1 MLHFLVAM
9 PKGRL
14 EVISIIPGPKNVTRL
29 VQRFGKNEYGLV
41 TSLNDSQ
48 LPMLR
53 AQLEDDT
60 LVDVKPFGEVVRQ
73 VHLLTGL
80 PNRRIATS
88 RQILTALSIVCG
100 EIDSG
105 SAFRRVA
112 DMPGFHECLLEVF
125 REMAQWG
132 IVGVDNGDF
141 RKLVQ
146 GRPSLGKVSELMA
159 IFNEVVAILE
169 KANATI
175 VSKMID
181 ECLEST
187 IDTDGQDSRL
197 LFFMG
202 STVHPMAIKWIHWLV
217 SQGAYVEVI
226 LDRHATDGDI
236 FQLSKVV
243 AEELGASPSAPGEGS
258 RLINNLFATT
268 VHPGA
273 DLDWVEIHC
282 CGDPLSECE
291 WALRKCLAI
300 NDFGNTAI
308 LTRNI
313 DQYGPILLHA
323 GESLG
328 VPIEARRRIPLLAS
342 GFAKVTLSVLQAMA
356 SDDVRSLANPLRTS
370 YFGAGNIAEPLDTI
384 HHSPDNDWDMLS
396 AYIETGE
403 NIDDY
408 VREILTHVR
417 DFRKSCY
424 EKSRGPAEWHAE
436 LKQFLESAPWLKNA
450 QERDLRAQTSLLS
463 NLAQDATIQLI
474 QNPEAIPFVDWL
486 EHAQQVWEMS
496 DVSVPSISDGI
507 LLVSSP
513 EELGE
518 VDNLLVLGMLEGSFP
533 RRRSENPILSDEIKR
548 QVSGIVDGPALN
560 DSFDIAKSER
570 DLFYR
575 VCACPSKTLY
585 FSYPMSDGESDNV
598 PAFYLEEIKR
608 ICGID
613 GAVVH
618 PRRLLTPPVDQC
630 TATRD
635 REIAERLD
643 DPVIKPISN
652 ELKDPV
658 AIEMVRFDMANV
670 QPRSLRS
677 LLECNYKFAAERLIP
692 EQQQPH
698 DHWGWMLEI
707 PRRANLLTIPDIR
720 AAKAEMSRV
729 LGEYLDEMRPKLP
742 AWEFDMIYHGS
753 GRLIEG
759 LIEREFA
766 SRDLWGRNPANTTL
780 NVRFGDPR
788 LNPERFKY
796 QFTGRVEGITDER
809 GVRTIHL
816 YRRTPP
822 KDSKEDSL
830 DKYLAEYGMYFAA
843 AWEGV
848 HEVRVEIDGL
858 SDHRTTLLFT
868 EHQTLDKQGDQFIVL
883 NLARQFGNKAELAE
897 RIKDLLRVPKAI
909 AVSGQM
915 TTRAGDHCTYCSFS
929 DLCRQSLGSSDEF
942 FDTGG
947 TNGQ

>member
-1 MLHFLVAM
+1 M

-53 AQLEDDT
+53 AQLGDDT
-60 LVDVKPFGEVVRQ
+60 LVDVKSFGEIVRQ
-73 VHLLTGL
+73 VHQLTGL
-80 PNRRIATS
+80 PTRRIATS
-88 RQILTALSIVCG
+88 RQILTALSIVCDD
-100 EIDSG
+100 IDAS
-105 SAFRRVA
+105 SAFRKVA

-125 REMAQWG
+125 REAAQWG
-132 IVGVDNGDF
+132 IVGTDNGDF

-146 GRPSLGKVSELMA
+146 GRPSLAKISELIEM
-159 IFNEVVAILE
+159 FNEVVTILE

-175 VSKMID
+175 VSKMIA
-181 ECLEST
+181 ECLDST

-202 STVHPMAIKWIHWLV
+202 SSVHPMAIQWIHWLV
-217 SQGAYVEVI
+217 DEGAHVEVI

-243 AEELGASPSAPGEGS
+243 ANELKASPATPGEGS
-258 RLINNLFATT
+258 RLINNLFAKSAY
-268 VHPGA
+268 PGA

-291 WALRKCLAI
+291 WALRKCLDI
-300 NDFGNTAI
+300 DNFGRTAI

-323 GESLG
+323 GDSLG
-328 VPIEARRRIPLLAS
+328 VPIETRRRIPLLAS
-342 GFAKVTLSVLQAMA
+342 GFAKVTLSVLQAIA
-356 SDDVRSLANPLRTS
+356 AEDIRSLANPLRTS
-370 YFGAGNIAEPLDTI
+370 YFGAGNIAELLETM
-384 HHSPDNDWDMLS
+384 HNSPNKDWDVL
-396 AYIETGE
+396 AEYIEVTE
-403 NIDDY
+403 
-408 VREILTHVR
+408 EIEEYLKEVLLHVQS
-417 DFRKSCY
+417 FRKQGF
-424 EKSRGPAEWHAE
+424 ERSRSHAEWHGE
-436 LKQFLESAPWLKNA
+436 LKTFLESAPWLKNA
-450 QERDLRAQTSLLS
+450 QERDLRAQTSMLS

-474 QNPEAIPFVDWL
+474 QNPDPVSYIDWL
-486 EHAQQVWEMS
+486 AHAQRVWEMS
-496 DVSVPSISDGI
+496 DVSVPSSGDGI

-533 RRRSENPILSDEIKR
+533 RRRSENPILSDELKR
-548 QVSGIVDGPALN
+548 HVSSLISGPALN
-560 DSFDIAKSER
+560 DSFDVAKSER

-575 VCACPSKTLY
+575 VCACPSKALY

-608 ICGID
+608 ICHIE

-618 PRRLLTPPVDQC
+618 PRRLLTPPVEQC

-635 REIAERLD
+635 REIAERLQA
-643 DPVIKPISN
+643 PVIKPVNN
-652 ELKDPV
+652 ELEDPK
-658 AIEMVRFDMANV
+658 AIDLVRFDMANV
-670 QPRSLRS
+670 EPRSLRS

-698 DHWGWMLEI
+698 DHWGWILKV
-707 PRRANLLTIPDIR
+707 PRLANLLTISDIR

-729 LGEYLDEMRPKLP
+729 LTEFLDDIRPKVP

-753 GRLIEG
+753 ARLVEG

-766 SRDLWGRNPANTTL
+766 SRDLWGRNPANTVL
-780 NVRFGDPR
+780 NVRFGDPK
-788 LNPERFKY
+788 LNQERFKY
-796 QFTGRVEGITDER
+796 QFSGRVDGITDQN

-822 KDSKEDSL
+822 KDVKEEAI

-848 HEVRVEIDGL
+848 SEVRIEIDGL

-868 EHQTLDKQGDQFIVL
+868 EHQTLDKQGDQFVVL
-883 NLARQFGNKAELAE
+883 NLARQFGNKTELAE
-897 RIKDLLRVPKAI
+897 RIKDLLRAPKAI

-942 FDTGG
+942 FDLGG
-947 TNGQ
+947 TSGQ